1 MTVSHDFF
9 LYFPHELRLPRLR
22 IVYSAAR
29 SGNKFWISCT
39 NEAKI
44 VYVCQGLYCWHRNFY
59 FSWNKSKKKY
69 STVATR
75 LICDSFISNQNVQ
88 CFVLQTLS
96 ERSVIFY
103 IWLNVEQIGAHK
115 QVVQLD
121 SAQCFT
127 ARSPTPR
134 KVSQLQSISPRIK
147 SELGWSRCAGQC
159 LAFGHMYTVQYL
171 AHKPDI

>member
-1 MTVSHDFF
+1 M
-9 LYFPHELRLPRLR
+9 
-22 IVYSAAR
+22 
-29 SGNKFWISCT
+29 
-39 NEAKI
+39 
-44 VYVCQGLYCWHRNFY
+44 
-59 FSWNKSKKKY
+59 
-69 STVATR
+69 ATR

-147 SELGWSRCAGQC
+147 SELGWSSCDGIC
-159 LAFGHMYTVQYL
+159 LAFIHKCTMYIYL
-171 AHKPDI
+171 AKKPDIYRCICSICNRLCFYAAIRIILSFVRLYSYSSVIFSRLRGVDIYTKIWGQRMCRGCGASRY